1 MLNNEQR
8 LERCR
13 RAGPLTCEE
22 IGIPKWMKDTDG
34 VVYICG
40 GFTLYKTSKGYRHQ
54 DGRFATSTEIHRFG
68 LE

>member
-1 MLNNEQR
+1 MLNNEQI

-54 DGRFATSTEIHRFG
+54 TADLQHQLRYIVLG
-68 LE
+68 

>member
-1 MLNNEQR
+1 MSKYWKDVGGLVH
-8 LERCR
+8 L
-13 RAGPLTCEE
+13 CEE